1 MERLSKEELKE
12 HRRDS
17 TIMYLLAGVFIKAE
31 KEGHIKLSENIS
43 LFQIIAEGFR
53 LGIEEWKKTIK
64 GE

>member
-31 KEGHIKLSENIS
+31 KEGHIKL
-43 LFQIIAEGFR
+43 
-53 LGIEEWKKTIK
+53 
-64 GE
+64 